1 MSNESKHGDVH
12 LSNDFIAICIA
23 SCVRTIEGV
32 VDFDDSL
39 PQNLSIYHRF
49 LRCANTTARMA
60 YTENCKDI
68 C

>member
-23 SCVRTIEGV
+23 SCVRKIEGV

-39 PQNLSIYHRF
+39 PQNLSINM
-49 LRCANTTARMA
+49 LRQRQAGELS
-60 YTENCKDI
+60 YTERMI
-68 C
+68 V